1 MLQIVD
7 LHCDTISEITASNEA
22 LLNNGRHFDLL
33 RAKEAGISLQVF
45 ALFSSSREAD
55 SSLREILIQIDK
67 FYQELEQNSSHVF
80 QILGSNELQRVAQ
93 TDKIACLL
101 HLEGAEA
108 VGNDLAVFRQLCRM
122 GLRSI
127 GLTWNYSNQLAGG
140 IAEGGN
146 AGGLTCQGKRILKE
160 MEQNGILLDLS
171 HISEE
176 AFFEAL
182 ECYNKPTMVTHAN
195 ARAVCNHPRNLSD
208 KQLKLLAENGG
219 IIGLN
224 QVAHFKKRKA
234 TLEDFL
240 NHAVYISDLIGV
252 KHLALGSDFDGT
264 DSLVLPGSKLML
276 HWNKAYITGF
286 PPTRSRN
293 DFSTK
298 CFKSNEGGFKC
309 FMIYTLILALQM
321 VF

>member
-22 LLNNGRHFDLL
+22 LLSNGRHFDLL

-224 QVAHFKKRKA
+224 QVTHFIKEGKA

-264 DSLVLPGSKLML
+264 DSLVLPGVE
-276 HWNKAYITGF
+276 AYATLEQSLYNRGF
-286 PPTRSRN
+286 LPQ
-293 DFSTK
+293 
-298 CFKSNEGGFKC
+298 EVE
-309 FMIYTLILALQM
+309 MIFQQNALRVM
-321 VF
+321 KGVLNAL

>member
-1 MLQIVD
+1 MQIVD
-7 LHCDTISEITASNEA
+7 LHCDTISEITVRNEA
-22 LLNNGRHFDLL
+22 LLNNRRHFDLE
-33 RAKEAGISLQVF
+33 RAKKAGICLQIF

-67 FYQELEQNSSHVF
+67 FYHELEQNYLRVF
-80 QILGSNELQRVAQ
+80 QILGSNELQKVGQ

-108 VGNDLAVFRQLCRM
+108 IGTDLAVFRQLCRM

-146 AGGLTCQGKRILKE
+146 AGGLTRYGKDIIKE
-160 MEQNGILLDLS
+160 IERSGILLDLS
-171 HISEE
+171 HISEQ

-182 ECYNKPTMVTHAN
+182 DYYNLPVMVTHAN
-195 ARAVCNHPRNLSD
+195 ARAICNHPRNLSD
-208 KQLKLLAENGG
+208 EQLKVLAENGAV
-219 IIGLN
+219 IGLN
-224 QVAHFKKRKA
+224 QVAHFVKEGKA

-264 DSLVLPGSKLML
+264 DSLVLPGVEAYATLEQGL
-276 HWNKAYITGF
+276 HDRGF
-286 PPTRSRN
+286 LPQEVEMILQRN
-293 DFSTK
+293 
-298 CFKSNEGGFKC
+298 
-309 FMIYTLILALQM
+309 ALRVM
-321 VF
+321 KRVLNAI

>member
-1 MLQIVD
+1 MLQIID

-22 LLNNGRHFDLL
+22 LLSNGRHFDLL
-33 RAKEAGISLQVF
+33 RAKEAGICLQVF

-80 QILGSNELQRVAQ
+80 QILGSNDLQRVDQ

-108 VGNDLAVFRQLCRM
+108 VGNDLAIFRQLCRM

-160 MEQNGILLDLS
+160 MEQSGILLDLS

-182 ECYNKPTMVTHAN
+182 ECYNKPAMVTHAN

-224 QVAHFKKRKA
+224 QVAHFIKAGKA

-264 DSLVLPGSKLML
+264 DSLVLPGVE
-276 HWNKAYITGF
+276 AYATLEQSLYNRGF
-286 PPTRSRN
+286 LPQ
-293 DFSTK
+293 
-298 CFKSNEGGFKC
+298 EVE
-309 FMIYTLILALQM
+309 MIFQQNALRVM
-321 VF
+321 KGVLNAL

>member
-1 MLQIVD
+1 MQIVD
-7 LHCDTISEITASNEA
+7 LHCDTISEITASDEA
-22 LLNNGRHFDLL
+22 LLSNGRHFDLL
-33 RAKEAGISLQVF
+33 RAKEAGVSLQVF

-55 SSLREILIQIDK
+55 SSLREILMQIDK

-224 QVAHFKKRKA
+224 QVTHFIKEGKA

-264 DSLVLPGSKLML
+264 DSLVLPGVE
-276 HWNKAYITGF
+276 AYATLEQSLYNRGF
-286 PPTRSRN
+286 LPQ
-293 DFSTK
+293 
-298 CFKSNEGGFKC
+298 EVE
-309 FMIYTLILALQM
+309 MIFQQNALRVM
-321 VF
+321 KGVLNAL